1 MKTILRLFI
10 LLSVCC
16 GFTLAYANDL
26 QTLEQNLSDTMI
38 TTKIKTKI
46 AKNKNLNPLK
56 ISVSTRDGIVT
67 LCGYAKN
74 NQAFVDTLRIATATE
89 GVKGVNTSDLEIKH
103 VNSTVVDAYITAK
116 VEAAVLEAK
125 VLDDESIPLVGI
137 NAQTKNGTV
146 YLSGQL
152 KSNHSIQAILKRVNH
167 VQGVKKVVSRLELRE
182 SS

>member
-1 MKTILRLFI
+1 MKTRLSFFTILFI
-10 LLSVCC
+10 FC
-16 GFTLAYANDL
+16 GCAIASANEL
-26 QTLEQNLSDTMI
+26 RNIEQNLSDTMI

-56 ISVSTRDGIVT
+56 ISVSTKDGMVT

-89 GVKGVNTSDLEIKH
+89 GVKGVNTSHLEIRH
-103 VNSTVVDAYITAK
+103 VNSSVVDAYITAK

-146 YLSGQL
+146 YLTGQL
-152 KSNHSIQAILKRVNH
+152 KSNQSIQAILKRVNH
-167 VQGVKKVVSRLELRE
+167 VQGVKKVVSRLESRE